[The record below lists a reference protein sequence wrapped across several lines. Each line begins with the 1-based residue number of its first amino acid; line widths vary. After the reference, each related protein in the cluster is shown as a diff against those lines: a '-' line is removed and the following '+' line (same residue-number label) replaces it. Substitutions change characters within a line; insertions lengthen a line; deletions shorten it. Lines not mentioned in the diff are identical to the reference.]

1 MCKGNKGKSRH
12 LKIKAN
18 NEIPLSEYYNPKE
31 TSFLFKNKT
40 KVDVTDIAVLFF
52 WDLEKKKN
60 PTKKKVILY
69 FIKIIISELLYKWEH
84 RTELFCSYSNVMQ
97 KQRIKQ

>member
-52 WDLEKKKN
+52 WDLEKKK
-60 PTKKKVILY
+60 KILPR
-69 FIKIIISELLYKWEH
+69 K
-84 RTELFCSYSNVMQ
+84 RLFY
-97 KQRIKQ
+97 IL

>member
-1 MCKGNKGKSRH
+1 MCKGNKGKSH
-12 LKIKAN
+12 LLKIKAN

-52 WDLEKKKN
+52 WDWKKK
-60 PTKKKVILY
+60 KKSYQEKGY

>member
-1 MCKGNKGKSRH
+1 MKSLSQNIIT
-12 LKIKAN
+12 LKKHNFYLKTRPKWMWLIL
-18 NEIPLSEYYNPKE
+18 LSFFSE
-31 TSFLFKNKT
+31 TG
-40 KVDVTDIAVLFF
+40 
-52 WDLEKKKN
+52 KKK
-60 PTKKKVILY
+60 KKSYQEKGY